1 MDFDFFEYQVDVFDW
16 FALGQEFALL
26 IAVLIDNDEQV
37 TWEVLVQSRC

>member
-1 MDFDFFEYQVDVFDW
+1 MDFDLLKYQVHVFNW